1 MEIHIS
7 RKWLIVMAAII
18 TVIGGLIFLLQPIQT
33 TPPTP
38 GAVTSSVRIATHSFS
53 DITPTVTNDPA
64 RAAVDFAA
72 AFYVVDNTD
81 YEAWLNGLKTVSTDA
96 GYAILTKSIV
106 PVVWP
111 EIQKAKTVTNIQDI
125 QVADGGLALSGT
137 SQIGGPWQIR
147 SVQVHID
154 SAHLW
159 PTMKSGDF
167 TALVMVALQNGQ
179 WRFVAFITP
188 EQIDQIK
195 KGQEP

>member
-7 RKWLIVMAAII
+7 RKWLIVMALII
-18 TVIGGLIFLLQPIQT
+18 AVVGGFTFFLQPSQ
-33 TPPTP
+33 
-38 GAVTSSVRIATHSFS
+38 VTQSTLAAATGGERTATHPSGGV
-53 DITPTVTNDPA
+53 TPTVTNDPG
-64 RAAVDFAA
+64 RAAVDFAV

-81 YEAWLNGLKTVSTDA
+81 YEAWLNGLKMVSTDA
-96 GYAILTKSIV
+96 GYAILTKNIV

-111 EIQKAKTVTNIQDI
+111 EILKAKTVTNVQDL
-125 QVADGGLALSGT
+125 QVVDGGLALSGT
-137 SQIGGPWQIR
+137 SQIGGPWEIR
-147 SVQVHID
+147 NVEVHID

-179 WRFVAFITP
+179 WRFVTFITP

-195 KGQEP
+195 KGQQP